1 MQRVCCKPL
10 LMGDRSNLFSTC
22 QRKQNMIKETST
34 SSESLQN
41 QSEQDGRMTLDLF
54 GDYFEEF

>member
-1 MQRVCCKPL
+1 M
-10 LMGDRSNLFSTC
+10 C

-41 QSEQDGRMTLDLF
+41 HSEQDGRMTLDVF

>member
-1 MQRVCCKPL
+1 
-10 LMGDRSNLFSTC
+10 MGDRSNVFSTC

-41 QSEQDGRMTLDLF
+41 QSEQDERMTSDLF
-54 GDYFEEF
+54 GDYFEEV